1 MPAVFRGSSRCRIL
15 LLGYANSVS
24 RCTGI
29 VIMSLREA
37 GGLTME
43 AESETSTDEFSNGVA
58 ERQETH
64 LVFFQIG
71 VKASLGRAEVGT
83 GETKR

>member
-1 MPAVFRGSSRCRIL
+1 
-15 LLGYANSVS
+15 
-24 RCTGI
+24 
-29 VIMSLREA
+29 MSLREA